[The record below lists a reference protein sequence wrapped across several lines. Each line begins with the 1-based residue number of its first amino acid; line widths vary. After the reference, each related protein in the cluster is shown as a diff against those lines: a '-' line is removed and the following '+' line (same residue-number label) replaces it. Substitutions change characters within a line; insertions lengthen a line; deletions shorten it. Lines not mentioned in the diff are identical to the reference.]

1 VWRAT
6 FLRAIATSENLAVRK
21 RLVKI
26 SFALFTF
33 LVGASTFNLRH
44 HSKPPLKFGPA
55 EDPYE
60 SSLPVYK
67 CDKTPDLP
75 LPIKVLLNG
84 NFPGWSFPEV
94 SEDDC
99 YSVRECGGLDAYA
112 QMIKGDFN
120 EDGLTDYAV
129 LIQQSAE
136 ANDKG
141 VARPLIVKIVAFF
154 RKPGGYKMHQVSSEG
169 GGSLILMPKG
179 ESDYDYGA
187 QRDFT
192 YPRDSI
198 FSGMGMGGTSFIYE
212 NGRFRALTTSD

>member
-1 VWRAT
+1 
-6 FLRAIATSENLAVRK
+6 LL
-21 RLVKI
+21 
-26 SFALFTF
+26 TF
-33 LVGASTFNLRH
+33 LVGASTANVYR
-44 HSKPPLKFGPA
+44 HSKPRRNFGPPEA
-55 EDPYE
+55 SSE
-60 SSLPVYK
+60 SSLPFYK

-75 LPIKVLLNG
+75 LPIKVLLNR
-84 NFPGWSFPEV
+84 NFPEWSFPEV

-99 YSVRECGGLDAYA
+99 GAVRECGGREAYA

-120 EDGLTDYAV
+120 NDGLTDYAV

-141 VARPLIVKIVAFF
+141 VAKPLIVQIVAFF
-154 RKPGGYKMHQVSSEG
+154 RKPGGYKMYPVTSEG
-169 GGSLILMPKG
+169 GSTLILMRKG
-179 ESDYDYGA
+179 ETDYDYEG

-198 FSGMGMGGTSFIYE
+198 FSGMGMGGTSYIWE

>member
-1 VWRAT
+1 VRKL
-6 FLRAIATSENLAVRK
+6 FLR
-21 RLVKI
+21 I
-26 SFALFTF
+26 SFSLLTF
-33 LVGASTFNLRH
+33 VVGASPAYLHRRSNT
-44 HSKPPLKFGPA
+44 PLKFGPA
-55 EDPYE
+55 EAPPE
-60 SSLPVYK
+60 TSLPVYK

-75 LPIKVLLNG
+75 LPIKVLLNR
-84 NFPGWSFPEV
+84 NFGGWSFPEV

-99 YSVRECGGLDAYA
+99 GAVRECGGPDAYA

-120 EDGLTDYAV
+120 DDGLTDYAV

-141 VARPLIVKIVAFF
+141 VAKPLIVHVVAFF
-154 RKPGGYKMHQVSSEG
+154 RKPGGYKMHQVTSEG
-169 GGSLILMPKG
+169 GSALILMRKG

-187 QRDFT
+187 QRDFK

-198 FSGMGMGGTSFIYE
+198 FSGVGMGGTSYIYE

>member
-1 VWRAT
+1 LLT
-6 FLRAIATSENLAVRK
+6 FLIGSSPAYVHRR
-21 RLVKI
+21 
-26 SFALFTF
+26 
-33 LVGASTFNLRH
+33 
-44 HSKPPLKFGPA
+44 SKTPLKFGPA
-55 EDPYE
+55 EDVSE

-75 LPIKVLLNG
+75 LPIKVLLNR
-84 NFPGWSFPEV
+84 NFPGWSFPEI

-99 YSVRECGGLDAYA
+99 HAIRECGGPEAYG

-120 EDGLTDYAV
+120 GDGLTDYAV

-136 ANDKG
+136 ANDRG
-141 VARPLIVKIVAFF
+141 VAKPLFVSIVAFF
-154 RKPGGYKMHQVSSEG
+154 RKPGGYKMDPVTSEG
-169 GGSLILMPKG
+169 GSALILMPKG
-179 ESDYDYGA
+179 GEDYDYEA

-198 FSGMGMGGTSFIYE
+198 FSGVGMGGTSYIWE

>member
-1 VWRAT
+1 M
-6 FLRAIATSENLAVRK
+6 
-21 RLVKI
+21 
-26 SFALFTF
+26 
-33 LVGASTFNLRH
+33 
-44 HSKPPLKFGPA
+44 KFGPA

-67 CDKTPDLP
+67 CDQTPDLP
-75 LPIKVLLNG
+75 LPIKVLLNR

-99 YSVRECGGLDAYA
+99 GAVRECGGLEAYA

-120 EDGLTDYAV
+120 DDGLTDYAV

-141 VARPLIVKIVAFF
+141 VAKPLIVQIVAFF
-154 RKPGGYKMHQVSSEG
+154 RKPGGYKMHHVSSEG
-169 GGSLILMPKG
+169 GGSLILMRKG
-179 ESDYDYGA
+179 GSDYDYEG

-198 FSGMGMGGTSFIYE
+198 FSGMGMGGTSYVWE

>member
-1 VWRAT
+1 MRK
-6 FLRAIATSENLAVRK
+6 LLVR
-21 RLVKI
+21 I

-33 LVGASTFNLRH
+33 LLGASPAYLDRR
-44 HSKPPLKFGPA
+44 SKTPLKFGPA
-55 EDPYE
+55 EAPAE
-60 SSLPVYK
+60 NVLPVYK

-99 YSVRECGGLDAYA
+99 YAIRECGGLDAYA

-120 EDGLTDYAV
+120 DDGLMDYAV

-141 VARPLIVKIVAFF
+141 VAKPLIVHIVAFF
-154 RKPGGYKMHQVSSEG
+154 RKPGGYKMQLVTSEG
-169 GGSLILMPKG
+169 GSDLILMRKG

-187 QRDFT
+187 QRDFN

-198 FSGMGMGGTSFIYE
+198 LTGMGMGGTSYIWE

>member
-1 VWRAT
+1 M
-6 FLRAIATSENLAVRK
+6 RK
-21 RLVKI
+21 LLPRI

-33 LVGASTFNLRH
+33 LVGGSTVNLRH
-44 HSKPPLKFGPA
+44 HAKPSLKFGPA
-55 EDPYE
+55 EAPSE

-99 YSVRECGGLDAYA
+99 YAVRECGGFEAYA

-120 EDGLTDYAV
+120 GDGLQDYAV

-141 VARPLIVKIVAFF
+141 VAKPLIVHIVAFF
-154 RKPGGYKMHQVSSEG
+154 RKAGGYKMHLVTSEG
-169 GGSLILMPKG
+169 GSDLILMREG
-179 ESDYDYGA
+179 EPDYDYEA

-198 FSGMGMGGTSFIYE
+198 SSGMGMGGTSYIWE

>member
-1 VWRAT
+1 MRKV
-6 FLRAIATSENLAVRK
+6 FLRIG
-21 RLVKI
+21 
-26 SFALFTF
+26 FALFTF
-33 LVGASTFNLRH
+33 LVGVSTANLH
-44 HSKPPLKFGPA
+44 HHAKPQLKFGPA
-55 EDPYE
+55 EAPYE

-75 LPIKVLLNG
+75 LPIKVLLNR

-99 YSVRECGGLDAYA
+99 GAVRECGGLDAYA

-120 EDGLTDYAV
+120 DNGLQDYAV

-141 VARPLIVKIVAFF
+141 VAKPLMVHIVAFF
-154 RKPGGYKMHQVSSEG
+154 RKPGGYKMHLVTSEG
-169 GGSLILMPKG
+169 GSALILMRKG
-179 ESDYDYGA
+179 ETDYDYEG
-187 QRDFT
+187 QRDFS

-198 FSGMGMGGTSFIYE
+198 FSGIGMGGTSYIWE

>member
-1 VWRAT
+1 MLKLLPR
-6 FLRAIATSENLAVRK
+6 
-21 RLVKI
+21 I

-33 LVGASTFNLRH
+33 LVGASTVHLHRH
-44 HSKPPLKFGPA
+44 TKPPLKFGPA
-55 EDPYE
+55 KDPYE

-99 YSVRECGGLDAYA
+99 YAVRECGGLDAYA

-120 EDGLTDYAV
+120 GDGLTDYAV
-129 LIQQSAE
+129 LIQRSAE

-141 VARPLIVKIVAFF
+141 VAKPLSVDIVAFF
-154 RKPGGYKMHQVSSEG
+154 RKTGGFKMYPVTSEG
-169 GGSLILMPKG
+169 GNALILMRKG
-179 ESDYDYGA
+179 ESDYDYEGE
-187 QRDFT
+187 RDFT

-198 FSGMGMGGTSFIYE
+198 LSGEGMGGTSYIWE
-212 NGRFRALTTSD
+212 NGRFRALITSD

>member
-1 VWRAT
+1 M
-6 FLRAIATSENLAVRK
+6 
-21 RLVKI
+21 
-26 SFALFTF
+26 FTF
-33 LVGASTFNLRH
+33 LVGASTASLHRQ
-44 HSKPPLKFGPA
+44 SKPALKFGPA
-55 EDPYE
+55 EDPSE
-60 SSLPVYK
+60 SSTPVYQ

-84 NFPGWSFPEV
+84 NFPGWSFPEI

-99 YSVRECGGLDAYA
+99 YAVRGCGGLEAYA

-120 EDGLTDYAV
+120 DDRLQDYAV

-141 VARPLIVKIVAFF
+141 VAKPLIVHIVAFF
-154 RKPGGYKMHQVSSEG
+154 RKPGGYKMSQVSSEG
-169 GGSLILMPKG
+169 GGSLILMRKG
-179 ESDYDYGA
+179 ESDYDYEA

-198 FSGMGMGGTSFIYE
+198 FSGMGMGGTSYIYE
-212 NGRFRALTTSD
+212 HGRFRALTTSD

>member
-1 VWRAT
+1 
-6 FLRAIATSENLAVRK
+6 
-21 RLVKI
+21 
-26 SFALFTF
+26 
-33 LVGASTFNLRH
+33 VGASTVNLRH
-44 HSKPPLKFGPA
+44 HSRPSLKFGPA

-99 YSVRECGGLDAYA
+99 HAVRECGGLEAYA

-120 EDGLTDYAV
+120 DDGLMDYAI

-141 VARPLIVKIVAFF
+141 VAKPLIVQIVAFF
-154 RKPGGYKMHQVSSEG
+154 RKPGGYKMNHVSSEG
-169 GGSLILMPKG
+169 GGSLILMRKG
-179 ESDYDYGA
+179 GSDYDYEA

-198 FSGMGMGGTSFIYE
+198 FSGVGMGGTSYIWE
-212 NGRFRALTTSD
+212 NGKFRALTTSD

>member
-1 VWRAT
+1 VRKV
-6 FLRAIATSENLAVRK
+6 FLR
-21 RLVKI
+21 I

-33 LVGASTFNLRH
+33 LVGASTVNLPRRA
-44 HSKPPLKFGPA
+44 KPPLKIGPA
-55 EDPYE
+55 EDAYD
-60 SSLPVYK
+60 SHLPVYK
-67 CDKTPDLP
+67 CDQTPELP
-75 LPIKVLLNG
+75 LPIKVLLNR

-99 YSVRECGGLDAYA
+99 GAVRECGGLEAYA

-120 EDGLTDYAV
+120 ADGLQDYAV

-141 VARPLIVKIVAFF
+141 VAKPLFVHIVAFF
-154 RKPGGYKMHQVSSEG
+154 RKPSGYKMHLVTSEG
-169 GGSLILMPKG
+169 GSALILMRKG
-179 ESDYDYGA
+179 ETDYDYESE
-187 QRDFT
+187 RDFT

-198 FSGMGMGGTSFIYE
+198 FSGIGMGGTSYIWE

>member
-1 VWRAT
+1 MR
-6 FLRAIATSENLAVRK
+6 F
-21 RLVKI
+21 
-26 SFALFTF
+26 SFALLTF
-33 LVGASTFNLRH
+33 LVGASTANVHRH
-44 HSKPPLKFGPA
+44 AKPPLKFGPA
-55 EDPYE
+55 KDPYE

-99 YSVRECGGLDAYA
+99 HAVRECGGLEAYG

-120 EDGLTDYAV
+120 DDGLTDYAV
-129 LIQQSAE
+129 LIQRNAE

-141 VARPLIVKIVAFF
+141 VAKPLIVDIVAFF
-154 RKPGGYKMHQVSSEG
+154 RKTGGYKMYPVSSEG
-169 GGSLILMPKG
+169 GGSLILMRKG
-179 ESDYDYGA
+179 ESDYDYEG

-198 FSGMGMGGTSFIYE
+198 FSGMGMGGASYIWE

>member
-1 VWRAT
+1 MRKV
-6 FLRAIATSENLAVRK
+6 FLR
-21 RLVKI
+21 I
-26 SFALFTF
+26 SFALLTF
-33 LVGASTFNLRH
+33 LVGASTADINRH
-44 HSKPPLKFGPA
+44 AKPLLKFGPA

-75 LPIKVLLNG
+75 LPIKVLLNRS
-84 NFPGWSFPEV
+84 FPDWSFPEV

-99 YSVRECGGLDAYA
+99 HAVRECGGLEAYP

-120 EDGLTDYAV
+120 EDGLQDYAV

-141 VARPLIVKIVAFF
+141 VAKPLIVQIVAFF
-154 RKPGGYKMHQVSSEG
+154 RKPGGYKMHPVTSA
-169 GGSLILMPKG
+169 GGSALILMRKG
-179 ESDYDYGA
+179 GSDYDYEA

-198 FSGMGMGGTSFIYE
+198 FSGVGMGGTSYIWE

>member
-1 VWRAT
+1 MRKFLGRIGCGVLT
-6 FLRAIATSENLAVRK
+6 FATSAA
-21 RLVKI
+21 
-26 SFALFTF
+26 F
-33 LVGASTFNLRH
+33 VGPRQRNKT
-44 HSKPPLKFGPA
+44 PLKFGPA

-60 SSLPVYK
+60 NSLPVYT

-75 LPIKVLLNG
+75 LPIKVLLNR

-99 YSVRECGGLDAYA
+99 YSVRECGGLEAYA

-120 EDGLTDYAV
+120 DDGLQDYTV

-141 VARPLIVKIVAFF
+141 VAKPLIVHIVAFF
-154 RKPGGYKMHQVSSEG
+154 RKPGGYKMQSVTSEG
-169 GGSLILMPKG
+169 GSALILMPKG
-179 ESDYDYGA
+179 GEDYDYEA

-198 FSGMGMGGTSFIYE
+198 FSGVGMGGTSYIWE
-212 NGRFRALTTSD
+212 HGRFRALTTSD

>member
-1 VWRAT
+1 MRK
-6 FLRAIATSENLAVRK
+6 FLVR
-21 RLVKI
+21 I

-33 LVGASTFNLRH
+33 LIGSSTANLHR

-55 EDPYE
+55 KDPYE

-67 CDKTPDLP
+67 CDQTPDLS
-75 LPIKVLLNG
+75 LPIKVLLNR

-99 YSVRECGGLDAYA
+99 HAVRECGGLEAYG

-120 EDGLTDYAV
+120 DDGLTDYAV
-129 LIQQSAE
+129 LIQRNAE

-141 VARPLIVKIVAFF
+141 VAKPLIVDIVAFF
-154 RKPGGYKMHQVSSEG
+154 RKTGGYKMYPVSSEG
-169 GGSLILMPKG
+169 GGSLILMRKG
-179 ESDYDYGA
+179 ESDYDYEG

-198 FSGMGMGGTSFIYE
+198 FSGMGMGGTSYIWE

>member
-1 VWRAT
+1 MLKLLPR
-6 FLRAIATSENLAVRK
+6 
-21 RLVKI
+21 I
-26 SFALFTF
+26 SFGLFVF
-33 LVGASTFNLRH
+33 LVGAATVNLRH
-44 HSKPPLKFGPA
+44 HSKPSLKFGPA
-55 EDPYE
+55 EDPSE
-60 SSLPVYK
+60 SSAPIYK

-75 LPIKVLLNG
+75 LPIKVLLNR

-99 YSVRECGGLDAYA
+99 YAVRECGGLEAFA

-120 EDGLTDYAV
+120 GDGLTDYAV

-141 VARPLIVKIVAFF
+141 VAKPLIVQIVAFF
-154 RKPGGYKMHQVSSEG
+154 RKPGGYKMHLVTSEG
-169 GGSLILMPKG
+169 GNDLILMPKG

-187 QRDFT
+187 ERDFT

-198 FSGMGMGGTSFIYE
+198 LSGMGMGGTSYIWE

>member
-1 VWRAT
+1 
-6 FLRAIATSENLAVRK
+6 VR
-21 RLVKI
+21 I
-26 SFALFTF
+26 SFALLTF
-33 LVGASTFNLRH
+33 LVGAATANVHRPA
-44 HSKPPLKFGPA
+44 KGPLKFGPA
-55 EDPYE
+55 EDPSI
-60 SSLPVYK
+60 SSAPVYK

-99 YSVRECGGLDAYA
+99 YAVRECGGLEAYA

-120 EDGLTDYAV
+120 DDGLTDYAV

-141 VARPLIVKIVAFF
+141 VAKPLIVHIVAFF
-154 RKPGGYKMHQVSSEG
+154 RKAAGYKMHQVTSEG
-169 GGSLILMPKG
+169 GSDLILMRKG

-198 FSGMGMGGTSFIYE
+198 LTGMGMGGTSYIYE

>member
-1 VWRAT
+1 MRKLV
-6 FLRAIATSENLAVRK
+6 LRITV
-21 RLVKI
+21 
-26 SFALFTF
+26 ALFTF
-33 LVGASTFNLRH
+33 LVGASPLHLHRR
-44 HSKPPLKFGPA
+44 SKTLLKFGPA
-55 EDPYE
+55 EAPSE

-75 LPIKVLLNG
+75 LPIEVLLNR
-84 NFPGWSFPEV
+84 NFPDWSFPEV

-99 YSVRECGGLDAYA
+99 AAVRECGGPEAYA

-120 EDGLTDYAV
+120 GDGRTDYAV

-141 VARPLIVKIVAFF
+141 IARPLIVHIVAFF
-154 RKPGGYKMHQVSSEG
+154 RKPGGYKMQPVTSEG
-169 GGSLILMPKG
+169 GNALILMPKG
-179 ESDYDYGA
+179 GEDYDYEG
-187 QRDFT
+187 QRNFT

-198 FSGMGMGGTSFIYE
+198 FSGEGMGGTSYIWE